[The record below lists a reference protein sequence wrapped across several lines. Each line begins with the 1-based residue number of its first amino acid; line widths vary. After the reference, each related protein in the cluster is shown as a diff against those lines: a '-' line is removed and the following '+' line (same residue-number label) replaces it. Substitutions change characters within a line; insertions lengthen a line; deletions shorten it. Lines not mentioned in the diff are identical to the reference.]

1 MSKANGGLTEE
12 ELKSFWMPFSTNRL
26 YKAAPHF
33 LREAS
38 GLYFKSDKGQRV
50 MDAVSG
56 LWCCSLGHG
65 RKEIAQAVYE
75 QLCTLDYAPSYQL
88 SHELPFKL
96 SRRLLNYLPDDF
108 SQVFYVNSGSE
119 AAETALKMALAYHQ
133 LSGKTEKVRLIG
145 RELGYHGAGFGA
157 ISVGGIPNNSR
168 LFPNQLQFTDRLPVA
183 RGDNPFIKGEPERD
197 DTQAEKLLELIEK
210 YSAETIAAVIVEPVS
225 CSGGV
230 LVPPEGYLKRL
241 REICTEHDILLIV
254 DEVICALGRLGHP
267 FSSVE
272 RFGVIPDFITT
283 AKSLANGVIPL
294 GAVFVRSGIYD
305 VFLSKSDTLV
315 DFFHGYTFTANPAA
329 CAAAMACM
337 DIAEREGLYYR
348 ASELESYWEQ
358 AVHSLRGSPHVKDI
372 RNLGLLAGIELV
384 PAPGE
389 LPGYRTWQLFR
400 NCFEK
405 GVLVRANGEVLALC
419 PPLIIETS
427 DIDYIINVLSDELG
441 KLK

>member
-1 MSKANGGLTEE
+1 
-12 ELKSFWMPFSTNRL
+12 MPFSTNRL
-26 YKAAPHF
+26 YKASPQI
-33 LREAS
+33 LREAE
-38 GLYFKSDKGQRV
+38 GLYFKSDSGHQV
-50 MDAVSG
+50 LDAVSG

-65 RKEIAQAVYE
+65 RKEIADAVYQ

-183 RGDNPFIKGEPERD
+183 RGNTPFIQGEPEQD
-197 DTQAEKLLELIEK
+197 DTQAEKLLDLIDQ
-210 YSAETIAAVIVEPVS
+210 YSADTIAAVIVEPVS

-230 LVPPEGYLKRL
+230 LIPPKGYLKRL

-254 DEVICALGRLGHP
+254 DEVICGLGRMGHP
-267 FSSVE
+267 FASYDRYDV
-272 RFGVIPDFITT
+272 VPDFITT

-294 GAVFVRSGIYD
+294 GAVFIRSGIYD
-305 VFLSKSDTLV
+305 TFLSKSDTLV
-315 DFFHGYTFTANPAA
+315 DFFHGYTFSANPAA
-329 CAAAMACM
+329 CSAAMACM
-337 DIAEREGLYYR
+337 DICERENLYHR
-348 ASELESYWEQ
+348 VSELEIYWQQ
-358 AVHSLRGSPHVKDI
+358 AVHSLKGLPHVKDI
-372 RNLGLLAGIELV
+372 RNIGLLAGIELES
-384 PAPGE
+384 APDE

-400 NCFEK
+400 NCFEQ
-405 GVLVRANGEVLALC
+405 GLLTRANGEVLALC
-419 PPLIIETS
+419 PPLIIETA
-427 DIDYIINVLSDELG
+427 DIDRIVSLISDELR